1 MGQVNSPSKLEND
14 KSEIKISFEE
24 FIQIVE
30 AVLEGRYSWAC
41 VLFLRFAGFNP
52 LHYIPY
58 RTYNRLVKLK
68 LVNSASKESH
78 DLTDNVPEEGNAHR
92 VSQLNSSS
100 NEELVTKI
108 ATKLIDRN
116 KHN

>member
-1 MGQVNSPSKLEND
+1 MGQVNSPPKTNID
-14 KSEIKISFEE
+14 KSEIKITFEE

-58 RTYNRLVKLK
+58 RTYNRLVKST
-68 LVNSASKESH
+68 LVPVPTTASSVQSDQSKEKTLERASN
-78 DLTDNVPEEGNAHR
+78 L
-92 VSQLNSSS
+92 SLN
-100 NEELVTKI
+100 NREVVTKI
-108 ATKLIDRN
+108 AAKLIDRN
-116 KHN
+116 IVE